1 MTSMNDAQERQRRVA
16 LLDDSFQRI
25 SRDMGPRNWDRED
38 IHARRA

>member
-25 SRDMGPRNWDRED
+25 SRGMGPRNWSRESLYD
-38 IHARRA
+38 RRA